1 MKQAVLFSLLILL
14 FSCGDTGPTQPE
26 SESFIRPVLGREFVY
41 EVYEYDEFNNRKTLG
56 MFADTII
63 AVDTSVSGKNGLYAT
78 RNGASPTFYLRDNKG
93 DILVNPTDSLSSY
106 TIPFTTL
113 SEKIDSSQY
122 GSVSPGYYTITEE
135 IRKVAYL
142 NNETFIIGSE
152 SLECKKFSL
161 KVISRFY
168 GVIDSKKGL
177 ISESLGDFS
186 YVFSPKLGVPVNIIR
201 MPFFDSVKNEYIP
214 RRAIELRR
222 YK

>member
-1 MKQAVLFSLLILL
+1 MKQAVLFSLMIIL
-14 FSCGDTGPTQPE
+14 FSCGDSGPTQPNE
-26 SESFIRPVLGREFVY
+26 ILNLSPVLGRVFVY
-41 EVYEYDEFNNRKTLG
+41 EVYEYDEFNNKKPLG
-56 MFADTII
+56 MYADTII

-78 RNGASPTFYLRDNKG
+78 RSGAGPTFYLRDNMG

-122 GSVSPGYYTITEE
+122 GSVYAGYYTITEE

-152 SLECKKFSL
+152 SLECKKFSV

-186 YVFSPKLGVPVNIIR
+186 YVFSPKLCIPVKLYR
-201 MPFFDSVKNEYIP
+201 LPYFDSVKNEHVLG
-214 RRAIELRR
+214 RVAELSS